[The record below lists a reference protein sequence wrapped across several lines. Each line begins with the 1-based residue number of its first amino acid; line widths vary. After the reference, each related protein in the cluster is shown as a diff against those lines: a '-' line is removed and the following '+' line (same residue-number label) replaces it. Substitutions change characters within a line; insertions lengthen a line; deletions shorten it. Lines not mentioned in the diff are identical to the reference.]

1 MKTVKIL
8 GDTSNK
14 VDDTATIFRFRLWKD
29 NSSQDVSDKKLSA
42 TIANS
47 SGYLFDITPIN
58 SGIEVWIDFNDE
70 RLKTLTPDDYQ
81 MEIRVTNTDGDI
93 EIYPSNGSIPFTV
106 TKNLRSST
114 GQTVPYVTFDEVL
127 KQVDEKVN
135 HYISTIAKGDKG
147 DIGPKGDKGNTGD
160 RGPQG
165 IQGVAGK
172 DFEIAKTFSSVKEM
186 SGTGLSDGDFV
197 MVSSDVEDVDNAKLY
212 IWNGK
217 QFNFISDLSG
227 SQGIKGE
234 TGPQGVKGDTGPQG
248 PKGDKGDTGEL
259 SGSIGGRNYILNS
272 LCRNIT
278 DNQHLPVLVGASP
291 SAMSATLDYNDE
303 YFLISNAQQTK
314 EWGYELAN
322 AWQDIKKTPLKGG
335 VKYILSAE
343 VKGTSPQVVL
353 RQRNKGNSKTD
364 SSFNSTNIITSEWTK
379 VSLNFSFLDNADSI
393 YIRIQGGINGKYQ
406 DGFSGGEY
414 LKVRNIK
421 LEEGTIPTD
430 WTPAPEDKA
439 DDASVVHVTGNET
452 ITGAKTFSDKL
463 TVNGVSQA
471 DLFYKH
477 LKKGTMSTSIMEVL
491 DDNLD
496 GTPRKIGKYYSSD
509 TYGNGVAIT
518 GYGLTGI
525 GGGESIAALFDK
537 IQVGDIDTSAMPLN
551 SLGDESLV
559 LASDSFIYL
568 FPGQQKAPN
577 YNGNWRFSGSGYI
590 DRYDTASKKWV
601 NIIGN
606 NTGVLAED
614 SKVVHNSGNESVS
627 GNKTFTGTTKI
638 GGTTMTDSGWKNMT
652 LTNGAKAD
660 IARYRLLNG
669 IVYIEMLNVVADVGS
684 VFFTLPSEYMPSHD
698 IWQSWFAA
706 GKSGNF
712 MVDDKGQVSRAS
724 STTSGKDSGTKASFE
739 VCYPIN

>member
-14 VDDTATIFRFRLWKD
+14 VADTATIFRFRLWKD
-29 NSSQDVSDKKLSA
+29 NSSQDVSGKKLSA

-127 KQVDEKVN
+127 KQVDEKVY

-147 DIGPKGDKGNTGD
+147 DTGPKGDKGNTGD

-172 DFEIAKTFSSVKEM
+172 DFSIVKTFLSVAKM
-186 SGTGLSDGDFV
+186 TGDGLSDGDFV
-197 MVSSDVEDVDNAKLY
+197 MVSSDVENVDNAKLY

-248 PKGDKGDTGEL
+248 PKGDTGVVDYTKTVNTTGDQTVAGE
-259 SGSIGGRNYILNS
+259 
-272 LCRNIT
+272 
-278 DNQHLPVLVGASP
+278 
-291 SAMSATLDYNDE
+291 
-303 YFLISNAQQTK
+303 
-314 EWGYELAN
+314 
-322 AWQDIKKTPLKGG
+322 
-335 VKYILSAE
+335 
-343 VKGTSPQVVL
+343 
-353 RQRNKGNSKTD
+353 
-364 SSFNSTNIITSEWTK
+364 
-379 VSLNFSFLDNADSI
+379 
-393 YIRIQGGINGKYQ
+393 
-406 DGFSGGEY
+406 
-414 LKVRNIK
+414 
-421 LEEGTIPTD
+421 
-430 WTPAPEDKA
+430 
-439 DDASVVHVTGNET
+439 
-452 ITGAKTFSDKL
+452 KTFSNKL
-463 TVNGVSQA
+463 TVNGIIQA
-471 DLFYKH
+471 DWFYKH
-477 LKKGTMSTSIMEVL
+477 LKKGTMSTPIMEVV
-491 DDNLD
+491 DDNVD
-496 GTPRKIGKYYSSD
+496 STPRQIGKYYSDS

-518 GYGLTGI
+518 GHGLTGI
-525 GGGESIAALFDK
+525 GGGESITALFEK
-537 IQVGDIDTSAMPLN
+537 IQVGDIDTTAMPLVN
-551 SLGDESLV
+551 LGDESLV

-712 MVDDKGQVSRAS
+712 MVADKGQVSRAS

>member
-14 VDDTATIFRFRLWKD
+14 VADTATIFRFRLWKD
-29 NSSQDVSDKKLSA
+29 NSSQDVSGKKLSA

-93 EIYPSNGSIPFTV
+93 EIYPSEGTIDFTV
-106 TKNLRSST
+106 VGNLHET
-114 GQTVPYVTFDEVL
+114 AGEVLPYVTFDDVL
-127 KQVDEKVN
+127 KSVDDKIAEYLKTV
-135 HYISTIAKGDKG
+135 AKGDKG
-147 DIGPKGDKGNTGD
+147 DKGAKGDKGDTGD
-160 RGPQG
+160 RGAQG

-186 SGTGLSDGDFV
+186 SGTGLSEGDFV
-197 MVSSDVEDVDNAKLY
+197 LISSNVEDEDNAKLY
-212 IWNGK
+212 VWNGSD
-217 QFNFISDLSG
+217 FNFISDLSG
-227 SQGIKGE
+227 TQGIKGE
-234 TGPQGVKGDTGPQG
+234 RGPQGVKGDTGAKG
-248 PKGDKGDTGEL
+248 PKGDA
-259 SGSIGGRNYILNS
+259 
-272 LCRNIT
+272 
-278 DNQHLPVLVGASP
+278 GAV
-291 SAMSATLDYNDE
+291 DY
-303 YFLISNAQQTK
+303 
-314 EWGYELAN
+314 
-322 AWQDIKKTPLKGG
+322 
-335 VKYILSAE
+335 
-343 VKGTSPQVVL
+343 
-353 RQRNKGNSKTD
+353 SKTV
-364 SSFNSTNIITSEWTK
+364 NTTSDQT
-379 VSLNFSFLDNADSI
+379 VA
-393 YIRIQGGINGKYQ
+393 
-406 DGFSGGEY
+406 GE
-414 LKVRNIK
+414 
-421 LEEGTIPTD
+421 
-430 WTPAPEDKA
+430 
-439 DDASVVHVTGNET
+439 
-452 ITGAKTFSDKL
+452 KTFSNKL
-463 TVNGVSQA
+463 TVNGIIKA
-471 DLFYKH
+471 DWFYKH
-477 LKKGTMSTSIMEVL
+477 LKKGTMSASIMEVL

-496 GTPRKIGKYYSSD
+496 GGQYSVGKYYSGS

-525 GGGESIAALFDK
+525 GGGESITALFDK
-537 IQVGDIDTSAMPLN
+537 IQVGDIDTTAMPLVN
-551 SLGDESLV
+551 LGDESLV

-577 YNGNWRFSGSGYI
+577 YNGNWRFTSSGYI

-684 VFFTLPSEYMPSHD
+684 IFFTLPSEYMPSHY
-698 IWQSWFAA
+698 IWQPWFAA

-712 MVDDKGQVSRAS
+712 LVTDKGQVSRAS
-724 STTSGKDSGTKASFE
+724 STTSGKDSGRKASFE